1 MNQMPQTRGG
11 SSPYQQEG
19 AFANGGFNAGCNNT
33 QRMDEYEYEYVS
45 NDDKYFD
52 YVEDKYGNIY
62 NIEEAQRRGLIEPD
76 DFRERG
82 ISNIIGK
89 AALEGYKAFK
99 SELKKRK
106 KIKKIKKLNSFTTT
120 SNYGPQ
126 PSNYGPQP
134 SNYRPQPYN
143 QQPQT
148 SNHNTTSNFIQTTSL
163 VVGFVRLGMD
173 LIGGDISIPD
183 FY

>member
-11 SSPYQQEG
+11 CSPYQQEG
-19 AFANGGFNAGCNNT
+19 AFANRGFNAGCRFCNNI
-33 QRMDEYEYEYVS
+33 QRMDEYEYVYVS
-45 NDDKYFD
+45 DDDEDFD
-52 YVEDKYGNIY
+52 YVEDEYGNIY

-106 KIKKIKKLNSFTTT
+106 KIKKLNSFTAT
-120 SNYGPQ
+120 SNYG
-126 PSNYGPQP
+126 
-134 SNYRPQPYN
+134 PQPYN

-148 SNHNTTSNFIQTTSL
+148 SNHNTTSNFIQTASL
-163 VVGFVRLGMD
+163 VVDFVRLGMD
-173 LIGGDISIPD
+173 LIGGGISIQIFID
-183 FY
+183 EHINQYDDDLYL